1 MFDFTANEHFGIQD
15 KLSRISFKW
24 NPSDFGI
31 DKIINEIDEL
41 ISNIDSFLKNNKYQT
56 KYMQCLT

>member
-1 MFDFTANEHFGIQD
+1 MFDFTANEHFDIQD
-15 KLSRISFKW
+15 KLSRISLKW

-41 ISNIDSFLKNNKYQT
+41 ISNIESFLKNNKYQT